1 MVLLQ
6 RRWRLSCSRPVVRG
20 HGEDGTPLA
29 NLGVVR
35 AHERNR
41 FSHRSWIFWFGRAC
55 ATLHCVGSSEVSRMH
70 RLSFQCVVCR
80 FCASIAHPTGELR
93 HQDASA
99 IRSTKNHSR
108 RTHGS
113 LLKDDTRKSRREHG
127 PCANMTSLIRDTEKI
142 NLTHAQSD
150 TQNRVRTIVSPLCPM
165 FVSPPC
171 PMF

>member
-1 MVLLQ
+1 MDGLLPWYCYNDVGMV
-6 RRWRLSCSRPVVRG
+6 
-20 HGEDGTPLA
+20 GTLLA

-41 FSHRSWIFWFGRAC
+41 FSRRSWIFWFGRAC

-99 IRSTKNHSR
+99 IRSCWAGNVPRSLASNTCL
-108 RTHGS
+108 GS
-113 LLKDDTRKSRREHG
+113 TERGLFQAVLYEPWKESLKG
-127 PCANMTSLIRDTEKI
+127 PLPNFIEDFWRL
-142 NLTHAQSD
+142 
-150 TQNRVRTIVSPLCPM
+150 VSP
-165 FVSPPC
+165 
-171 PMF
+171 